1 MLQACWNWNI
11 FGQIDIET
19 IDVNLNIFTVK
30 KIEESIKMFE
40 SQKEYYSQE
49 FNSLSMA
56 EFVPKDSKLLSLHP
70 LLIDTIIRVRIWK
83 LSATLRKT
91 AA

>member
-56 EFVPKDSKLLSLHP
+56 ELLPKDSKLLSLHP

>member
-19 IDVNLNIFTVK
+19 IDINLNIFTVK

-56 EFVPKDSKLLSLHP
+56 ELVPKDSKLLSLHP

>member
-1 MLQACWNWNI
+1 MLHACWNWNI
-11 FGQIDIET
+11 TGQIDIET
-19 IDVNLNIFTVK
+19 IDVNLNNFTAK
-30 KIEESIKMFE
+30 KIEESIKIFE
-40 SQKEYYSQE
+40 PQKEYYSQE

-56 EFVPKDSKLLSLHP
+56 ELVPKDSKLLSLHP

-91 AA
+91 VA

>member
-11 FGQIDIET
+11 FGQIDVET

-56 EFVPKDSKLLSLHP
+56 ELLPKDSKLLSLHP

>member
-56 EFVPKDSKLLSLHP
+56 ELVPKDSKLLSLHP

>member
-56 EFVPKDSKLLSLHP
+56 ELVPKDSKLLSLHP
-70 LLIDTIIRVRIWK
+70 LLIDIIIRVRIWK

>member
-1 MLQACWNWNI
+1 MSCCKLV
-11 FGQIDIET
+11 ET
-19 IDVNLNIFTVK
+19 ETSLGNIFTVK

-56 EFVPKDSKLLSLHP
+56 ELVPKDSKLLSLHP
-70 LLIDTIIRVRIWK
+70 LLIDTIIRVRI
-83 LSATLRKT
+83 
-91 AA
+91 